1 MSHRFLF
8 PLLDDAGIQWLLRDE
23 FTTDDAAPIQS
34 SLATAGSATVGT
46 ETNTY
51 TATQADDGTN
61 WEIAETAG
69 TPGFTLTMD
78 FTAPVAGQSATR
90 LIIYGYY
97 DGNLAHTVNVD
108 AYDWVTTSY
117 DNVGTLPDAV
127 GEAVHTFTLDA
138 DHTDSDGSIRIR
150 INHTSAG
157 NINHTLYLDWVYVQD
172 LVRNAEPGPDTWDIV
187 DTNNIMSISSSQ
199 VVFNGTPAA
208 NDGIFAGPFTR
219 SAGVGFFFQIPT
231 RTTFTGGRARFGFDA
246 ATAGGLDIGF
256 DANSTTVIRI
266 KYGTT
271 IIDTVDISTATQFAC
286 IMRGTGGYLFFKNTS
301 AVWTLLWVYDLE
313 NANQYA
319 KVVFTAGAV
328 NFTYDAARIAQLATP
343 FTTDF
348 GYATD
353 QDAGSVLAG
362 ATFTHEA
369 DFFLEFTVT
378 TLPTANNIDCF
389 FRVQD
394 ADNYW
399 IARVTSGGTLDLIE
413 VVATAPTSRGSGGTV
428 TDGERIVITAVDE
441 TITGYAD
448 NSEAWS
454 YGSAANFKTE
464 TAGELDSLGTG
475 GAVDD
480 LAAFPIYPS
489 GGALAQLNRHT
500 T

>member
-1 MSHRFLF
+1 MSHRFLA
-8 PLLDDAGIQWLLRDE
+8 PLLDAAGITWQFRDE
-23 FTTDDAAPIQS
+23 FTTADPPPVDDPR
-34 SLATAGSATVGT
+34 T
-46 ETNTY
+46 
-51 TATQADDGTN
+51 
-61 WEIAETAG
+61 
-69 TPGFTLTMD
+69 
-78 FTAPVAGQSATR
+78 
-90 LIIYGYY
+90 
-97 DGNLAHTVNVD
+97 
-108 AYDWVTTSY
+108 
-117 DNVGTLPDAV
+117 
-127 GEAVHTFTLDA
+127 
-138 DHTDSDGSIRIR
+138 
-150 INHTSAG
+150 
-157 NINHTLYLDWVYVQD
+157 
-172 LVRNAEPGPDTWDIV
+172 AEPGPGSWTV
-187 DTNNIMSISSSQ
+187 TDTNEIMH
-199 VVFNGTPAA
+199 VLGGVAVFNGTPAA

-219 SAGVGFFFQIPT
+219 SAGLAFFFRIPT

-256 DANSTTVIRI
+256 DANSVTVIRI

-271 IIDTVDISTATQFAC
+271 VIDTVNISTADQFAC
-286 IMRGTGGYLFFKNTS
+286 IMRGTGGYLFYKNTS

-328 NFTYDAARIAQLATP
+328 NFTYDSARLAQLTAP
-343 FTTDF
+343 FNTDF

-362 ATFTHEA
+362 ATFTHTA

-399 IARVTSGGTLDLIE
+399 IARVTSGGTVDLIE

-480 LAAFPIYPS
+480 LATFPIYPA
-489 GGALAQLNRHT
+489 GQALNLLNKHT
-500 T
+500 KSFTASNDNIYTLLETGDRVLLETGDKIVIDL